1 MTPGTCYLRTGA
13 VRHLAKC
20 RIPASSAETGVS
32 DSGNAEAARQTPDSE
47 PESREATLPIRDRHG
62 RGLSFEIIRGICW
75 ETNAFVSIASV
86 MLESPRDK
94 GSTVTPTHMHTN
106 RDTQTRSHAHTYT
119 CMQPHTYLVCYHTG
133 TGVVC

>member
-1 MTPGTCYLRTGA
+1 MQKLP
-13 VRHLAKC
+13 AKP
-20 RIPASSAETGVS
+20 RILNPKAGKPLCPSEIATVGDSVSKLFEESAG
-32 DSGNAEAARQTPDSE
+32 RQM
-47 PESREATLPIRDRHG
+47 L
-62 RGLSFEIIRGICW
+62 
-75 ETNAFVSIASV
+75 VSIASV